1 METIL
6 ATFFG
11 RLVNVQQGESDEL
24 TKAAREHF
32 GQAEEGKS
40 TSRDTVMML
49 IST

>member
-11 RLVNVQQGESDEL
+11 RLVNIQQGESDEL
-24 TKAAREHF
+24 TKVARELF
-32 GQAEEGKS
+32 ERAEEGKS
-40 TSRDTVMML
+40 TSRDTVIML